1 MALDIGVIGLGNIG
15 GGGVARSPVTVG
27 HALVGFDLDP
37 DHSYDHRN

>member
-1 MALDIGVIGLGNIG
+1 MALDTGVIGLGDI
-15 GGGVARSPVTVG
+15 GGGVARGPVTAG

>member
-1 MALDIGVIGLGNIG
+1 MALDTDVIGLGNIS
-15 GGGVARSPVTVG
+15 GVARSPVTAG